1 MTQSSMKF
9 WPMDENYDKPMIS
22 DRPLAIDPAIMTKYI
37 SNRFSIGENID
48 GVVFPCP
55 MKIDRLKGIALKE

>member
-1 MTQSSMKF
+1 
-9 WPMDENYDKPMIS
+9 MDENYDKPMIS
-22 DRPLAIDPAIMTKYI
+22 DRPLAIDPAIMTRYI